1 MTHRNINH
9 LSTDDQL
16 GVDWQRIG
24 KIHDPNS
31 ALDEVISKEVI
42 RLQKALDIKMDEV
55 LDEVFL
61 KKTGDVKHDAHGSAA
76 NIGPKKK

>member
-1 MTHRNINH
+1 MNH
-9 LSTDDQL
+9 PSTDDQL

-31 ALDEVISKEVI
+31 ALDEVISKEVV

-55 LDEVFL
+55 LDEVF
-61 KKTGDVKHDAHGSAA
+61 
-76 NIGPKKK
+76 